1 MRKSFLLLWVVTAGL
16 LLFSWAYLPSLSR
29 YHDLKVRLEEMDR
42 QIRDLETKIKDIR
55 EERNL
60 LKGDVKYLEKV
71 IRDELGLVKP
81 GEIVYKFVTEK
92 APSVEVQMAEDG
104 EPRVAENTQPSQ
116 AWEPQTVPEIAPEP
130 EALPAAE
137 APKPVPAQPSAPAEP
152 VYPRQETR

>member
-92 APSVEVQMAEDG
+92 APSVEVQMAEG
-104 EPRVAENTQPSQ
+104 EPRTAESTQPSESP
-116 AWEPQTVPEIAPEP
+116 APKTVPEIGPEP

-137 APKPVPAQPSAPAEP
+137 APKAVPAQPSAQEEP
-152 VYPRQETR
+152 IYPRQETR